1 VWSGKTRTWVRES
14 TNAGPPKHELEALRS
29 AKARAFYGFGP
40 PKHELLLFAGTV
52 ISAKIAIVD
61 RERRAAEKQ
70 ETAVTT

>member
-1 VWSGKTRTWVRES
+1 
-14 TNAGPPKHELEALRS
+14 
-29 AKARAFYGFGP
+29 
-40 PKHELLLFAGTV
+40 LLLFAGTV